1 MDFVVEL
8 VHFVDFVEM
17 VGLMVGLMMVGLVV
31 VVDGGMVDGMVV
43 ISVVAAVVFSEHTL
57 GFPVPG

>member
-31 VVDGGMVDGMVV
+31 VVDGGMVDGMVAV
-43 ISVVAAVVFSEHTL
+43 SVVAAVVFSEHTL